1 MTQNNLGLQGRQLTT
16 LDELDEEE
24 TDPEEPSNEMT
35 VKTKGQEQAAA
46 PISLNPAEIQMVI
59 AIMSS

>member
-1 MTQNNLGLQGRQLTT
+1 MTQNNLGLQGRLLTT
-16 LDELDEEE
+16 LDELDVGEK
-24 TDPEEPSNEMT
+24 DPEEPSNEMT
-35 VKTKGQEQAAA
+35 VKARGQEQAAA